1 LTCRKQKEDDFTPDP
16 IAMVKCDFHHKI
28 CLETQIVPL
37 VLGATTPRPPISV
50 GQGNVEIEMIIENP
64 WIWAYLKEIHHSIK

>member
-1 LTCRKQKEDDFTPDP
+1 MCRKQKEDDFTRQP

-37 VLGATTPRPPISV
+37 VLGATTTPPPHPTSHIR
-50 GQGNVEIEMIIENP
+50 Q
-64 WIWAYLKEIHHSIK
+64 ARQC